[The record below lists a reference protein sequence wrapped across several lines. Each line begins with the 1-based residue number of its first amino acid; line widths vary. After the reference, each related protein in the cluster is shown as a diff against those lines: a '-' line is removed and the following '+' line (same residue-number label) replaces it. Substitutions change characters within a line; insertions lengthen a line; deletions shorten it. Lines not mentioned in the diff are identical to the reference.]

1 MIYGSDRLSRKAA
14 IITFWS
20 HVAHQHSQLLEK
32 LFGGRLEVKTYSYDI
47 DNINST
53 IDADIFII
61 SMYSIY
67 IAMKKYIPDSSRI
80 VIVNPTITVEQYD
93 RIMEIPAGER
103 VMVVNYSS
111 EMTLET
117 IALFD
122 MLGINHI
129 ELVPVYPGIKNIP
142 VLDTAITPGEAKY
155 VPDSVRH
162 VIDIGNRV
170 MDTGTVVEI
179 AHKLNMDHILQ
190 EKQFIDY
197 FNSLKTHSSG
207 LEALLGKANTLEG
220 ELDSLLNA
228 LDDGIIGIDAAGEI
242 HAINRKAED
251 IIGCLREDA
260 LGKDYRD
267 LIPQIPFGEVI
278 HSAEAR
284 KALLV
289 KINERDIS
297 TTIVPVM
304 VADKATGA
312 LAIINEFTEQE
323 KTQHKLRLQL
333 IGKGHRAKY
342 TFNDICS
349 RSEGM
354 ARLKEMAKRIAK
366 SDSSVLISGES
377 GTGKELFAQAIHNA
391 SKRKDYQFVAVNC
404 AALPESILESELF
417 GYEEGAFT
425 GARKGGKIGLFELA
439 HKGTLFLDEIGEMAL
454 NLQARLLRVVQERE
468 VMRLGGDRVINV
480 DIRIIAASNKDIKS
494 LIYEGKFR
502 KDLYY
507 RLNVLPLE
515 IMPLRERREDIPELI
530 ERIKKTLKVDFE
542 LSRDAEREFEN
553 HVWEGNVRELRNCVE
568 YLAHLDKSI
577 IDKQDVPFL
586 RHEAQKSYDG
596 FAEASAIA
604 NKLMQNENYIVLK
617 FIFVMECLE
626 AFRKSR
632 ERIGRRRL
640 AELAVKSDLFLSEN
654 EIRGILN
661 TLKGYEAVSL
671 SNGRGGT
678 QITDLGARVLKIMK
692 SDKPG

>member
-1 MIYGSDRLSRKAA
+1 MGSDILSKKAA

-32 LFGGRLEVKTYSYDI
+32 LFGNRLEVTTYSYDI
-47 DNINST
+47 ENINST
-53 IDADIFII
+53 IDADIFVI
-61 SMYSIY
+61 SLYSIY
-67 IAMKKYIPDSSRI
+67 IAIKKYIPDNSRV

-93 RIMEIPAGER
+93 RIKGIPAGGR

-111 EMTLET
+111 EMTMET
-117 IALFD
+117 IALLD
-122 MLGINHI
+122 MLGINHV

-142 VLDTAITPGEAKY
+142 RLDTAITPGEAKY
-155 VPDSVRH
+155 VPHFVRN

-179 AHKLNMDHILQ
+179 AHKLDMDHILQ

-228 LDDGIIGIDAAGEI
+228 LDDGIIGVDAAGEI
-242 HAINRKAED
+242 HAINRKAEE
-251 IIGCLREDA
+251 IVGCLREDA
-260 LGKDYRD
+260 LGKNYKS

-278 HSAEAR
+278 LSAEAR
-284 KALLV
+284 KALLF

-342 TFNDICS
+342 TFSDICS
-349 RSEGM
+349 KSEGM
-354 ARLKEMAKRIAK
+354 TRLKEMARRIAK

-425 GARKGGKIGLFELA
+425 GARKGGKTGLFELA

-454 NLQARLLRVVQERE
+454 NLQARLLRVIQERE
-468 VMRLGGDRVINV
+468 VMRLGGDRVIKV
-480 DIRIIAASNKDIKS
+480 DIRIIAASNKDLKS
-494 LIYEGKFR
+494 LIYDGKFR

-507 RLNVLPLE
+507 RLNVLPLD
-515 IMPLRERREDIPELI
+515 IMPLRERSEDIPALI
-530 ERIKKTLKVDFE
+530 ERIKKSLNVDFE
-542 LSRDAEREFEN
+542 LSKEAEREFTD
-553 HVWEGNVRELRNCVE
+553 HVWEGNVRELRNCIE
-568 YLAHLDKSI
+568 YLAHLDKKI
-577 IDKQDVPFL
+577 IEKQDIPFL
-586 RHEAQKSYDG
+586 KHEVQKS
-596 FAEASAIA
+596 AEASKEVMFMA
-604 NKLMQNENYIVLK
+604 NKLMKHEHYSPAKL
-617 FIFVMECLE
+617 IFVMECLE
-626 AFRKSR
+626 ACRKSR

-640 AELAVKSDLFLSEN
+640 VELAEKGDVFLSEN

-661 TLKGYEAVSL
+661 TLKEYELVSL

-678 QITDLGARVLKIMK
+678 QITDMGVRVLKILK
-692 SDKPG
+692 SGKPG